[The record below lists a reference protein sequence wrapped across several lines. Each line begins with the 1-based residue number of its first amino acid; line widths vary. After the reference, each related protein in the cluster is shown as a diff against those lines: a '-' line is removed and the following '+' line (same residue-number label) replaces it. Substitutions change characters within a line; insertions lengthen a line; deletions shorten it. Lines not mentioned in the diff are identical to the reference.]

1 MQIVFQD
8 PENVFPKPLSGFN
21 SNDSTV
27 LGDVFMYITKNYGYT
42 ITPHIDEFYQ
52 EDDNDHILTPK
63 YFDIQ
68 NKSEKTDLQTVDIH
82 IIRNAIETCPKQ
94 NLIDKDIIIFRQL
107 ILGLKRLYTA

>member
-1 MQIVFQD
+1 MFLCISR
-8 PENVFPKPLSGFN
+8 KTTAIRSL
-21 SNDSTV
+21 
-27 LGDVFMYITKNYGYT
+27 
-42 ITPHIDEFYQ
+42 HIDEFYQ

-94 NLIDKDIIIFRQL
+94 NLNHPLMDKDIIIFRKL
-107 ILGLKRLYTA
+107 MNFC

>member
-52 EDDNDHILTPK
+52 DNDHILTPK

-68 NKSEKTDLQTVDIH
+68 NKSEKTEPQTVDIH